1 MAVIDGT
8 QESEAAIRYAVRRAE
23 MTKIELIILAVIDNP
38 GFTNRLGV
46 DEKINQGAEDEA
58 LQELDKF
65 RNKIKSFSSVE
76 CRIDVKHGTKL
87 EVVKKTITGNN
98 EISYLFLTANKIGQS
113 PGELAEAIASSG
125 YSIPVVIIPRDIGF
139 DKIDKLAGKDA

>member
-76 CRIDVKHGTKL
+76 CRIDVKHATKL
-87 EVVKKTITGNN
+87 EVVKKKFHTF
-98 EISYLFLTANKIGQS
+98 S
-113 PGELAEAIASSG
+113 
-125 YSIPVVIIPRDIGF
+125 
-139 DKIDKLAGKDA
+139 

>member
-8 QESEAAIRYAVRRAE
+8 QESEAAIRCAVRRAE

-58 LQELDKF
+58 L
-65 RNKIKSFSSVE
+65 
-76 CRIDVKHGTKL
+76 
-87 EVVKKTITGNN
+87 
-98 EISYLFLTANKIGQS
+98 
-113 PGELAEAIASSG
+113 
-125 YSIPVVIIPRDIGF
+125 
-139 DKIDKLAGKDA
+139 